1 MSQDKEIKRAILRAF
16 HKFGEGLEN
25 ERLGLYKIV
34 EEVGLPEDELYKPI
48 SELVEEKLIE
58 PVGFGVEWYRLT
70 FWGEQYVTS
79 KKDGLFLIGDV
90 LGMLGK

>member
-1 MSQDKEIKRAILRAF
+1 MGENKKLKMQILRAF
-16 HKFGEGLEN
+16 YKFGDGLEH
-25 ERLGLYKIV
+25 EKLGLYKIV

-58 PVGFGVEWYRLT
+58 PVGFGVEWYRVT
-70 FWGEQYVTS
+70 FWGEQYAN